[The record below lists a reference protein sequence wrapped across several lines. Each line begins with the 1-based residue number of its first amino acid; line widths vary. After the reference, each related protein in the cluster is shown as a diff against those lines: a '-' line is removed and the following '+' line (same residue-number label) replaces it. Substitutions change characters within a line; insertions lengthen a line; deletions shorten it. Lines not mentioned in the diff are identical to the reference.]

1 MLAAVLLL
9 GFIVMVSIDKHKTL
23 YKRINEI
30 NDIDEQMK
38 AREKLMNYKVYTM
51 LSTIT
56 ILIILLYELFTWG

>member
-9 GFIVMVSIDKHKTL
+9 GFIAMVSIDKHKTL
-23 YKRINEI
+23 YKSINEI

-38 AREKLMNYKVYTM
+38 AREKLMNYKVYAM

-56 ILIILLYELFTWG
+56 ILIILLYELFTWD

>member
-23 YKRINEI
+23 YKSINEI

-38 AREKLMNYKVYTM
+38 AREKLMNYKVYAM

>member
-1 MLAAVLLL
+1 MLAVILIL

-23 YKRINEI
+23 YKGINEI

-38 AREKLMNYKVYTM
+38 AREKLMNYKVYAM

>member
-38 AREKLMNYKVYTM
+38 AREKLMNYKVYAM

>member
-1 MLAAVLLL
+1 MLAVILIL

-23 YKRINEI
+23 YKSINEI

-38 AREKLMNYKVYTM
+38 AREKLMNYKVYAM

>member
-1 MLAAVLLL
+1 MWAIILILT
-9 GFIVMVSIDKHKTL
+9 FIVIVNLDRYKTV
-23 YKRINEI
+23 YKTINEI

-38 AREKLMNYKVYTM
+38 AREKLMNYKVYAM